1 MSDRITDD
9 KLDHLIRIQD
19 MLRCQMAHA
28 MAATDGFDEGN
39 VHAGVYRALVELKA
53 LREAA
58 GKVICYECGA
68 TGKIHQGG
76 VPGEW
81 LPCPDC
87 ADLRA
92 LLNPEAP
99 R

>member
-1 MSDRITDD
+1 MGDMEREVKRYTIGGIANCTPPGFHQYVAAEDYDR
-9 KLDHLIRIQD
+9 
-19 MLRCQMAHA
+19 LRAER
-28 MAATDGFDEGN
+28 D
-39 VHAGVYRALVELKA
+39 A